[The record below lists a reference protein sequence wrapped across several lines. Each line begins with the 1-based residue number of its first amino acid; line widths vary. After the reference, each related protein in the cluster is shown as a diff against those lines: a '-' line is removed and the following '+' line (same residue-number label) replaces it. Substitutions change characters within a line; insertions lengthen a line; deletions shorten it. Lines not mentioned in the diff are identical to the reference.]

1 MGNNT
6 LLGMSWNLLCSQP
19 CTVYR
24 VVVSQGEC
32 CNNGEKGVATV
43 NGYVASTNL
52 CNIMKIF
59 SNSKCDLYPIS
70 GGFIR
75 VYSCTGTL
83 NSRSMLQ
90 ALYHSQTQTHTH
102 SHTSQACTHIV
113 PNITAYFQAETFC
126 LLRCKVMK
134 FLKLTCET
142 VKQCVYK
149 ENTQIY
155 ICVCVCRYVRVNR
168 ILRM

>member
-1 MGNNT
+1 MF
-6 LLGMSWNLLCSQP
+6 SA
-19 CTVYR
+19 VYR
-24 VVVSQGEC
+24 VPCRRVSRRMLQQWRERR
-32 CNNGEKGVATV
+32 CNGQRLRCKHK
-43 NGYVASTNL
+43 SL
-52 CNIMKIF
+52 HIMKIF